1 MYILYMYV
9 VAFYIPPNAQANL
22 YIPTKSSLVFTANNN
37 NTTRSRFSLLI
48 FMLKIRAIRIGSRF

>member
-1 MYILYMYV
+1 MYV